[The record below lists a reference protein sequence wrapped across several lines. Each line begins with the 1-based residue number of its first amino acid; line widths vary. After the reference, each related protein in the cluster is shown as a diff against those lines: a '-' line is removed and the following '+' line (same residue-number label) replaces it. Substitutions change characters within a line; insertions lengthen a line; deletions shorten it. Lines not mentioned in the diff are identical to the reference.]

1 VTFVNRAYCEYFQ
14 RQPEELLGTSFLT
27 QLPDAERS
35 RMERHI
41 ASLNRENPVAAIEVR
56 ETAPDGTPRWF
67 HWIDRMVFDEQ
78 GNFVEYQ
85 GVGRDVTER
94 RQAEERLRLS
104 DLILTNMGEGVCLI
118 RTDGTIVYTN
128 PQFEQLFGYQPG
140 ELSGLP
146 ISVVN
151 APTDKKPE
159 ETAAEIMQ
167 VLNEQGHWH
176 GDIQNIKKD
185 GTLFWCSVHVTA
197 FEHSEYGPVWLA
209 IHEDITERKQAEVVL
224 RHALA
229 REMEVS
235 ELRVRFLSMA
245 SHDLRTPLAVI
256 QSGID
261 IVDQYGD
268 RLSALQK
275 RDRFHQMRASV
286 THMVDLLNDILTI
299 GKIEAGKLEFDPE
312 PLDLVQTCEDILS
325 EVQMSIGSA
334 HKFDFTVTG
343 VCEMQMMDSKLIRHI
358 LTNLLSNA
366 TKYSPDGSTV
376 TIELGCDDGQIVLRV
391 QDQGIGIPVEDQPR
405 LFEAFHR
412 AQNVGPVHGTGLG
425 LAIVKQAVDLHRGT
439 IVFESGVGVGTT
451 FTVTLPCVSPETVES
466 R

>member
-1 VTFVNRAYCEYFQ
+1 
-14 RQPEELLGTSFLT
+14 
-27 QLPDAERS
+27 
-35 RMERHI
+35 
-41 ASLNRENPVAAIEVR
+41 
-56 ETAPDGTPRWF
+56 
-67 HWIDRMVFDEQ
+67 
-78 GNFVEYQ
+78 
-85 GVGRDVTER
+85 
-94 RQAEERLRLS
+94 
-104 DLILTNMGEGVCLI
+104 
-118 RTDGTIVYTN
+118 
-128 PQFEQLFGYQPG
+128 
-140 ELSGLP
+140 
-146 ISVVN
+146 
-151 APTDKKPE
+151 
-159 ETAAEIMQ
+159 
-167 VLNEQGHWH
+167 
-176 GDIQNIKKD
+176 
-185 GTLFWCSVHVTA
+185 
-197 FEHSEYGPVWLA
+197 
-209 IHEDITERKQAEVVL
+209 
-224 RHALA
+224 
-229 REMEVS
+229 
-235 ELRVRFLSMA
+235 
-245 SHDLRTPLAVI
+245 VI